1 MSSFPPPKLQY
12 KLAVIDIQEARLARI
27 ALWRSC
33 LIIGCALSLGLLATL
48 PYWKIKHQSQIY
60 LSGNKLVNQN
70 SLYTALEF
78 GYPQFIWTINSTK
91 LADKI
96 ESIPAI
102 EVARIDKQ
110 IIPPKLTIY
119 LQERIPVAIATS
131 LGKVGFLDIDGEWIP
146 QHLYENSSHDF
157 SLPKLAVLN
166 YQPQYQK
173 SWKTIYQLISLYP
186 ELKIS
191 EIQWNHSGSLF
202 VQTNLGRVFLGSDS
216 SRLEQQFKI
225 MSKLQNLPE
234 HIEKSKI
241 AYIDLSNPQLNSI
254 QKY

>member
-12 KLAVIDIQEARLARI
+12 KLAVIDIQEARLSRI

-33 LIIGCALSLGLLATL
+33 LVVSCALSLGLIATL
-48 PYWKIKHQSQIY
+48 PYWKIQHQSQIY
-60 LSGNKLVNQN
+60 LSGNKLVGKNP
-70 SLYTALEF
+70 LYTALEF
-78 GYPQFIWTINSTK
+78 TYPQSIWSINSVK
-91 LADKI
+91 LTQKI

-102 EVARIDKQ
+102 KVARIDKQ
-110 IIPPKLTIY
+110 IVPPKLTIH

-146 QHLYENSSHDF
+146 QKLYENTSHDF

-166 YQPQYQK
+166 YQPQYRQ
-173 SWKTIYQLISLYP
+173 SWKNIYQLISLYP

-191 EIQWNHSGSLF
+191 EIQWNNSGSLF

-216 SRLEQQFKI
+216 SILEQQFKI
-225 MSKLQNLPE
+225 MSRLQNLPE
-234 HIEKSKI
+234 YIEQRKI
-241 AYIDLSNPQLNSI
+241 AYIDLSNPQLTLI